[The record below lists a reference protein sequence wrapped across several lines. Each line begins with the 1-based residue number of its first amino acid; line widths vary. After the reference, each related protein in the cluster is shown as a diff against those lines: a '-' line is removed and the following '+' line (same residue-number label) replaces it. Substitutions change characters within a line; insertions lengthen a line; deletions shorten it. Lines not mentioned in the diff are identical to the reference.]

1 MVNESPVPHLT
12 VKRTI
17 ANGYM
22 TFGLA
27 RTCDAFS
34 LDSFVK
40 SELNKQT
47 KSVPPE
53 VCMLPTVIQ
62 SEKSAARLSQIQTN
76 WSQLFAATRP
86 SGEAT
91 TEAQRQL
98 LLNYS
103 GAVFRY
109 LVGTVRNE
117 DTASDLAQDF
127 AVRFLRGDFRS
138 VTPEKGRFRDFLKR
152 TLSNLVNDH
161 FRKHKTEQNRLQTA
175 AKNETLISET
185 TADTF
190 DQDWV
195 IEILRRTWE
204 ALKQHQQHNSTA
216 YYAVLRARAES
227 PEMNSRELCE
237 VLSVELPQQT
247 VNEAW
252 VRQNVSRARK
262 VFATLLRAE
271 VAATLKD
278 GRPEIVDEELVALGL
293 LKYCQ

>member
-1 MVNESPVPHLT
+1 
-12 VKRTI
+12 
-17 ANGYM
+17 
-22 TFGLA
+22 
-27 RTCDAFS
+27 
-34 LDSFVK
+34 
-40 SELNKQT
+40 
-47 KSVPPE
+47 
-53 VCMLPTVIQ
+53 MLPTLIQ
-62 SEKSAARLSQIQTN
+62 SEKSAARLSQIKTN

-98 LLNYS
+98 LINYS
-103 GAVFRY
+103 GAVYRY

-127 AVRFLRGDFRS
+127 AVRFLRGNFGS

-161 FRKHKTEQNRLQTA
+161 FRKQKTEQNRFQTVA
-175 AKNETLISET
+175 QNETLISET
-185 TADTF
+185 TSDTF

-204 ALKQHQQHNSTA
+204 ALRQRQQEKSTA

-227 PEMNSRELCE
+227 PEMNSQQLCD

-247 VNEAW
+247 VNDVW
-252 VRQNVSRARK
+252 VRQNLSRARK

-271 VAATLKD
+271 VAGTLKD
-278 GRPEIVDEELVALGL
+278 SRPEIVDEELMALGL

>member
-1 MVNESPVPHLT
+1 
-12 VKRTI
+12 
-17 ANGYM
+17 
-22 TFGLA
+22 
-27 RTCDAFS
+27 
-34 LDSFVK
+34 
-40 SELNKQT
+40 
-47 KSVPPE
+47 
-53 VCMLPTVIQ
+53 MLPTAIQ
-62 SEKSAARLSQIQTN
+62 CEKSAARLSQIKTN
-76 WSQLFAATRP
+76 WSQLFAAVRP

-91 TEAQRQL
+91 TAGQRQL

-103 GAVFRY
+103 GAAYRY
-109 LVGTVRNE
+109 LAGAVRNE

-161 FRKHKTEQNRLQTA
+161 FRKQKSEQNRLQTA
-175 AKNETLISET
+175 AKIETLISET
-185 TADTF
+185 IATDTF

-204 ALKQHQQHNSTA
+204 ALKQHQQDNSTA

-227 PEMNSRELCE
+227 PEMNSRQLCE
-237 VLSVELPQQT
+237 VLSIELPQQT
-247 VNEAW
+247 INESW
-252 VRQNVSRARK
+252 VRQNLSRARK

-278 GRPEIVDEELVALGL
+278 GRPEIIDEELVALGL

>member
-1 MVNESPVPHLT
+1 MVNELPIQQLT
-12 VKRTI
+12 LKWTI
-17 ANGYM
+17 ANGSM

-27 RTCDAFS
+27 RTCNAFS
-34 LDSFVK
+34 LELFVK
-40 SELNKQT
+40 SEWNRK
-47 KSVPPE
+47 KSVLPE
-53 VCMLPTVIQ
+53 VYMLPTVIQ
-62 SEKSAARLSQIQTN
+62 SEKSAARLSQIKTN

-103 GAVFRY
+103 GAMYRY
-109 LVGTVRNE
+109 LVGAVRNE

-127 AVRFLRGDFRS
+127 AVRFLRGDFRA

-175 AKNETLISET
+175 AKNEALISET

-204 ALKQHQQHNSTA
+204 ALKQHQQDSSTA

-227 PEMNSRELCE
+227 PEMNSRQLCE
-237 VLSVELPQQT
+237 VLAVELSHQT

-252 VRQNVSRARK
+252 IRQNLSRARRL
-262 VFATLLRAE
+262 FATLLRAE
-271 VAATLKD
+271 VAGTLKD
-278 GRPEIVDEELVALGL
+278 SRPEIVDEELMALGL

>member
-1 MVNESPVPHLT
+1 
-12 VKRTI
+12 
-17 ANGYM
+17 
-22 TFGLA
+22 
-27 RTCDAFS
+27 
-34 LDSFVK
+34 
-40 SELNKQT
+40 
-47 KSVPPE
+47 
-53 VCMLPTVIQ
+53 MLPTVIQ
-62 SEKSAARLSQIQTN
+62 SEKSAARLSQIKTN

-103 GAVFRY
+103 GAMYRY
-109 LVGTVRNE
+109 LVGAVRNE

-127 AVRFLRGDFRS
+127 AVRFLRGDFRA

-152 TLSNLVNDH
+152 TLRNLVNDH

-175 AKNETLISET
+175 AKNEALVSET
-185 TADTF
+185 TAETF

-204 ALKQHQQHNSTA
+204 ALKQHQQDSSTA

-227 PEMNSRELCE
+227 PEMNSRQLCE
-237 VLSVELPQQT
+237 VLAVELSHQT

-252 VRQNVSRARK
+252 IRQNLSRARRL
-262 VFATLLRAE
+262 FATLLRAE
-271 VAATLKD
+271 VAGTLKD
-278 GRPEIVDEELVALGL
+278 SRPEIVDEELMALGL